1 MSFETIYRVF
11 YRSPTDDYNT
21 VKQLG
26 IYESQEAAEKAISMT
41 LKGRGSHGRSW
52 EVRAYATNLEY
63 DVVYENNERDYY
75 GA

>member
-11 YRSPTDDYNT
+11 YRSPADDYNT

-26 IYESQEAAEKAISMT
+26 IYESQAAAEKAISMT
-41 LKGRGSHGRSW
+41 LKGREAHSRSW
-52 EVRAYATNLEY
+52 EVRAYAINLEY
-63 DVVYENNERDYY
+63 DVVYENNEKDYY

>member
-11 YRSPTDDYNT
+11 YRSPVDDYNT

-26 IYESQEAAEKAISMT
+26 IYEGQAAAKKAISMT
-41 LKGRGSHGRSW
+41 RKSRKAHGRSW
-52 EVRAYATNLEY
+52 EVRAYGINLEY